1 MTREPST
8 ISKKRMFSGVKPT
21 GNPHIG
27 NYFGAMKQFVEL
39 QNKGF
44 DTIACVVNL
53 HAFIGVHNAAQMRK
67 DTIEVVKDYIAIGLD
82 PERITL
88 FVQSDVP
95 EHSELCWLFNCLVT
109 VPYMERAHAYKDAL
123 ANGKEATVGLFDY
136 PVLMAADILLYDAE
150 IVPVGADQKQHVEY
164 ARDIANK
171 FHDTFCEKNQNG
183 EVLNPVFKLPDVY
196 TPKEVG
202 LVPGIDGRKMSKSY
216 KNHIPLFAS
225 NEDIRKICMGIVT
238 DSAGVADRK
247 NADENNIF
255 NIYKLVASEEEIKM
269 FRSKLENGGVGYGEM
284 KKELAEKIIE
294 FVKPMRE
301 KREKLTDEYVFEVM
315 KKGAQKAKAIA
326 VAKMAEVR
334 EKTGLIKNL

>member
-1 MTREPST
+1 
-8 ISKKRMFSGVKPT
+8 MFSGVKPT

-39 QNKGF
+39 QNKDY

-53 HAFIGVHNAAQMRK
+53 HAFIGVHNAEQMRK

-82 PERITL
+82 PEKIIL
-88 FVQSDVP
+88 FVQSDVH
-95 EHSELCWLFNCLVT
+95 EHAELCWLFNCLVT
-109 VPYMERAHAYKDAL
+109 VPYMERCHAYKDAL

-136 PVLMAADILLYDAE
+136 PVLMAADILLYDVD

-164 ARDIANK
+164 ARDIAGK
-171 FHDTFCEKNQNG
+171 FNNLFGDT
-183 EVLNPVFKLPDVY
+183 FKLPDVY

-202 LVPGIDGRKMSKSY
+202 LVPGVDGRKMSKSY

-225 NEDIRKICMGIVT
+225 DEEIRKICMSIVT
-238 DSAGVADRK
+238 DSAGLADK
-247 NADENNIF
+247 KDADKNNIF
-255 NIYKLVASEEEIKM
+255 NIYKLIGSDEDTAE
-269 FRSKLENGGVGYGEM
+269 FRAKLENGGVGYGEL

-294 FVKPMRE
+294 FIKPMRD
-301 KREKLTDEYVFEVM
+301 KRDTITDEYVFEVM
-315 KKGAQKAKAIA
+315 KSGADKAKAIA
-326 VAKMAEVR
+326 AAKMHEVR